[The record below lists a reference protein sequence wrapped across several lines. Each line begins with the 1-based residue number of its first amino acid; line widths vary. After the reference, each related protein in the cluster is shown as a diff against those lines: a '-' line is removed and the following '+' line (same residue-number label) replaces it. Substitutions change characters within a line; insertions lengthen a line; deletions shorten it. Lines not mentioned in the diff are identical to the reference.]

1 MKTLQLFC
9 IHMSMNLVLVEQ
21 SVNLN
26 HFHIKQA
33 VMIRMR
39 VNFISMLKC
48 EKKEKTV
55 FIFVEFIQI
64 NFVSALLRSTDLCS
78 HRTKH
83 TVLHMASP
91 PIMIKEEKGQRL

>member
-1 MKTLQLFC
+1 M
-9 IHMSMNLVLVEQ
+9 VLVEQ
-21 SVNLN
+21 SINLN
-26 HFHIKQA
+26 HFHIIQA
-33 VMIRMR
+33 VIIRMR

-48 EKKEKTV
+48 KKKEKTV

-64 NFVSALLRSTDLCS
+64 NFVSALLRSNDLCS

-91 PIMIKEEKGQRL
+91 TMIKEERGQRLREKETDRDRKGK

>member
-1 MKTLQLFC
+1 
-9 IHMSMNLVLVEQ
+9 
-21 SVNLN
+21 
-26 HFHIKQA
+26 
-33 VMIRMR
+33 MR
-39 VNFISMLKC
+39 KE
-48 EKKEKTV
+48 EKKTV

-91 PIMIKEEKGQRL
+91 PTMIKEEKGQRLWEKETDIDRKRKWVPKKKPTKKTPWKQSREEVLNKLSYELI